1 MASTQ
6 ARQTARARARAAHQ
20 KVVADRKA
28 RDDANIASMTEYFAA
43 AEQIEAAQVVM
54 ANAVEAIRGREGTLA
69 KAAEILGLGIGQAR
83 KLVALLGD
91 STSASNARDDSG
103 AVGDADSSGDT
114 VLGADAE
121 QIGAS
126 PTGTTGVES
135 DTESGS
141 SVDSDAATT

>member
-1 MASTQ
+1 
-6 ARQTARARARAAHQ
+6 
-20 KVVADRKA
+20 
-28 RDDANIASMTEYFAA
+28 
-43 AEQIEAAQVVM
+43 M
-54 ANAVEAIRGREGTLA
+54 ANAVEAIRRREGTLA

-91 STSASNARDDSG
+91 STSASDAHDDFG
-103 AVGDADSSGDT
+103 AVGDADPSGDT
-114 VLGADAE
+114 IDGADAE

-126 PTGTTGVES
+126 LTGTT